1 MTEVSQN
8 PNRPEQ
14 SEKDKAEQNTA
25 AAEANAP
32 TSDQPNLKLEQ
43 KITELAGQ
51 VKEKEDK
58 YLYLYADFDN
68 FKKRSARERLDLL
81 KFGWEPL
88 ARDLLSV
95 LDNLERAMA
104 HVPENIDKNWL
115 KGIDMVQGQLRA
127 ALEKQGIQFIVAQEN
142 PFDPNFH
149 EAVGQE
155 ASKLPA
161 GTIVRE
167 ESRGYTLH
175 GRLLRP
181 SRVVISAGQPEKSS

>member
-1 MTEVSQN
+1 VTEVIQN
-8 PNRPEQ
+8 PKNQEAESAESVQ
-14 SEKDKAEQNTA
+14 SPDQ
-25 AAEANAP
+25 EANA
-32 TSDQPNLKLEQ
+32 KLEQ
-43 KITELAGQ
+43 KITELTGQ

-68 FKKRSARERLDLL
+68 FKKRSLRERSDLL

-95 LDNLERAMA
+95 QDNLERAMA
-104 HVPENIDKNWL
+104 HAPENIDKNWL
-115 KGIDMVQGQLRA
+115 KGIELVQGQLRST
-127 ALEKQGIQFIVAQEN
+127 LEKQGIQCIDALQK

-155 ASKLPA
+155 VSKSPA
-161 GTIVRE
+161 GTILRE
-167 ESRGYTLH
+167 EIRGYTLH

-181 SRVVISAGQPEKSS
+181 SRVVISAGEPEKSS